1 VTVLLATGDR
11 PAALA
16 KCPVAGDRGDIGVLA
31 YARRSAGAEYPRLS
45 CVELAVPIGVA
56 TDVDWVE
63 VIACVERCSVVISHH
78 DIAEGEIPVV
88 FDRIGPGHGL
98 AGQDVSALVVG
109 VIRLLEDADVG
120 LRREYLRSYAEFFE
134 TIVGAAEVGVKS
146 EVLSWIGEQRDRDQ
160 EDVVVSAAAMVC
172 IDQCQR
178 AAEIKNLGQIRK
190 VVVEIVS
197 ISGIRVTED
206 L

>member
-1 VTVLLATGDR
+1 
-11 PAALA
+11 
-16 KCPVAGDRGDIGVLA
+16 
-31 YARRSAGAEYPRLS
+31 
-45 CVELAVPIGVA
+45 
-56 TDVDWVE
+56 
-63 VIACVERCSVVISHH
+63 
-78 DIAEGEIPVV
+78 
-88 FDRIGPGHGL
+88 
-98 AGQDVSALVVG
+98 
-109 VIRLLEDADVG
+109 G

-178 AAEIKNLGQIRK
+178 TAEIKNLGQIRTVVVEIVSSSGDSGDRDEKDVVVRAAPMVGIAQCKRAAEIKNLGQIRK

-197 ISGIRVTED
+197 ISGIRGA
-206 L
+206 